1 MRHACP
7 SITNRFSRIQK
18 YQKIRQKLILSAI
31 CSSILNAR
39 HYWSRI
45 MIRRV
50 IASIFAL
57 LILSNT
63 ACTVASAYSQLVY
76 NDVTSNNDNTASSSY
91 VAINPDNTIIA
102 SSYSNDLILHNAITF
117 LEIEKIE
124 LQRSIQDLKF
134 SPDGKTLAITI
145 SSTSELID
153 SVLIYDME
161 NMQMQAAKERVNS
174 RRSSID
180 WTPNSEFLAVANFQ
194 NGVNLVNVS
203 SMNIVR
209 EYSNQHQSDVT
220 CISFSND
227 GQLLLTGD
235 YSGNLKLWNYDGTFT
250 GNSFQLNGEITG
262 CGFNYLDQR
271 ISAVSIDG
279 NISTWLKSGSLLH
292 EKKISKASGMQWSN
306 TLDKLYVIE
315 PSIAPRMLELD
326 GSTFSEISSTFF
338 IHKAL
343 DFDIHTLP
351 NGVIEDLYIATDTLH
366 ISNYARPELRE
377 GYGQP
382 GSDLD
387 GDMVPDN
394 IDNDDDGDSFLDE
407 WDFNCD
413 QEVLDCQR
421 SPDIDNIRNVNLEI
435 DGKTLI
441 IDDTF
446 TFGLYESAKI
456 RNLTRRSSIS
466 DQQISYDEKNIFEN
480 AICQN
485 IDKSSMINLWKNS
498 VELSVG
504 QVENG
509 TLDCAVTD
517 GLVFSG
523 TFDPDGIKL
532 MFRIKF
538 DIIPTLELPLDLT
551 ITTQVSH
558 SDTTITHLVENYPI
572 FVTHEIQNQE
582 SEGAIWWKS
591 EGSVTVNFEKVVIAE
606 EENLESFIEKIF
618 ANIIVIIAGALIL
631 TGILFVL
638 IRRSNSISLDLEDD
652 EEDETD
658 EDYYDAEE
666 AIVSKP
672 KPISFDQNILE
683 KEEKVIPRELN
694 QKDKSPA
701 TRKTFSLD
709 DEVEESTQPKR
720 RRVSS
725 SNRNKQGPIMTT
737 KRKVLGGDTQN
748 PKPKKV
754 SIKSVK
760 KNVKTRKVRVSKKK
774 VED

>member
-1 MRHACP
+1 M
-7 SITNRFSRIQK
+7 
-18 YQKIRQKLILSAI
+18 
-31 CSSILNAR
+31 
-39 HYWSRI
+39 
-45 MIRRV
+45 V
-50 IASIFAL
+50 
-57 LILSNT
+57 
-63 ACTVASAYSQLVY
+63 CTVASASSQLVY
-76 NDVTSNNDNTASSSY
+76 NNVTSNNDNTASSSY

-102 SSYSNDLILHNAITF
+102 SSYSNDLILHNAITL

-145 SSTSELID
+145 SGTSELID

-161 NMQMQAAKERVNS
+161 NMEMQAAKERVNS

-250 GNSFQLNGEITG
+250 GKSFQLNGEITG

-271 ISAVSIDG
+271 ISAVSTDG
-279 NISTWLKSGSLLH
+279 NISTWLTSGSLLH

-326 GSTFSEISSTFF
+326 GSTFSEISSTYF

-343 DFDIHTLP
+343 DFDIHILP
-351 NGVIEDLYIATDTLH
+351 NGVIEDLYIATDTSH

-413 QEVLDCQR
+413 SEVLDCQR

-441 IDDTF
+441 IDDIF

-466 DQQISYDEKNIFEN
+466 DQQISYEEKNLFEN

-485 IDKSSMINLWKNS
+485 IDKSSMINSWKNS
-498 VELSVG
+498 VEFSVG

-509 TLDCAVTD
+509 TLNCAVTD

-523 TFDPDGIKL
+523 TFDPNGIKL
-532 MFRIKF
+532 MFRITF

-558 SDTTITHLVENYPI
+558 SDSTITHLAENHPI

-582 SEGAIWWKS
+582 SEGTIWWKS
-591 EGSVTVNFEKVVIAE
+591 EGPVTVNFEKVVIAE
-606 EENLESFIEKIF
+606 EENLESFMEKVF
-618 ANIIVIIAGALIL
+618 ANIIVIIAGSLLL
-631 TGILFVL
+631 TGIIFVL
-638 IRRSNSISLDLEDD
+638 IRRSNSISLDLEDGD
-652 EEDETD
+652 EDEID
-658 EDYYDAEE
+658 EDYYDTEE
-666 AIVSKP
+666 DTVSKP
-672 KPISFDQNILE
+672 KPFSVDQNILE
-683 KEEKVIPRELN
+683 KEEKVIQRELN
-694 QKDKSPA
+694 QKDKSP
-701 TRKTFSLD
+701 TNRKTFSLD
-709 DEVEESTQPKR
+709 GEVEESTQPKR

-725 SNRNKQGPIMTT
+725 SKRNKQGPIMTT

-760 KNVKTRKVRVSKKK
+760 KNVKTRKVKVSKKK
-774 VED
+774 VKD